1 MLKSIVSVCL
11 LSLARADSGAIETSK
26 KLAPLFE
33 ASLEFYDTLQRT
45 SKGLYRDSYLP
56 EGDLKKNRTC
66 SSAAVGIGLMG
77 LCMEHR
83 LGRDDEAGA
92 KALQTL
98 RALNGKVVG
107 FAPARDSSGFHRHFF
122 DSENGEGTSEFSTI
136 DTAIMVVGALY
147 CRNTFD
153 HPAIRRE
160 ADQLWNSIDWQLAL
174 ASQDGRRLHMTA
186 ANGKPGDRT
195 VTQLFNEY
203 YLLAWLIHE
212 EAKQRGIEGSLPN
225 LEDLPMLTRENIT
238 VLAEPRLTPQSSFTI
253 QFPFYMSQPGS
264 SKVSYTSFVQNQA
277 KLDQRISSRLNGAD
291 RFWGCGA
298 GITPDKGYL
307 ASNFDDNPGK
317 MVSPHIIAGFLPVS
331 PIAQVHLLK
340 LYSDPS
346 LRLKTPA
353 GEILPRFSVEKPSWR
368 PPRIESIDYAS
379 MIFGLAAIHPNL
391 GMEFFSQG
399 DAIYVRAPVG
409 LNSAAC
415 L

>member
-1 MLKSIVSVCL
+1 MKLLILTCL
-11 LSLARADSGAIETSK
+11 AASSLARADSGTIETLR

-33 ASLEFYDTLQRT
+33 ASLEFFNTLQRT

-56 EGDLKKNRTC
+56 KSDPKENRTC
-66 SSAAVGIGLMG
+66 SSAAVWIGLMG
-77 LCMEHR
+77 LCMEHQ
-83 LGRDDEAGA
+83 LGRDEEAAA

-98 RALNGKVVG
+98 LSLNGKVAG
-107 FAPARDSSGFHRHFF
+107 FVPPSDSSGFFRHFF
-122 DSENGEGTSEFSTI
+122 DSESGKGTSEFSTI

-147 CRNTFD
+147 CRNTFN
-153 HPAIRRE
+153 HPAIRQE
-160 ADQLWNSIDWQLAL
+160 ADQLW
-174 ASQDGRRLHMTA
+174 
-186 ANGKPGDRT
+186 
-195 VTQLFNEY
+195 
-203 YLLAWLIHE
+203 
-212 EAKQRGIEGSLPN
+212 
-225 LEDLPMLTRENIT
+225 
-238 VLAEPRLTPQSSFTI
+238 SSFTI
-253 QFPFYMSQPGS
+253 QFPFYMSQPGCS
-264 SKVSYTSFVQNQA
+264 EVDYTSFAQA
-277 KLDQRISSRLNGAD
+277 QAQLDQRISSHLNGSD
-291 RFWGCGA
+291 HLWGCGA

-379 MIFGLAAIHPNL
+379 MIFGLAAIHPDL